1 MFNLCTMDN
10 PKEPKAMDEP
20 LPLRRE
26 SSTTEGIVD
35 LTSPNEPVASHYG
48 STKRGLSNRHVQIMT
63 IASSIGTGLFV
74 GIGSALRTAGPL
86 SLLLGFLIY
95 PTIFIL
101 PCSLGVAEMVSHLP
115 IRGSVYNFA
124 SRYVDPAFGFA
135 LGWTYFYGSAM
146 LFCTEL
152 SAVAT
157 VMGFWNISVNEAV
170 WVAMALVV
178 CIFLNVFAV
187 KYVKSGVFMAL
198 ANIQITRWYGESEFL
213 FGGTKILL
221 LLGLLLLTLVT
232 MCGGNPMG
240 WAYGFHN
247 WSQGGVMHEYIAEGD
262 TGRFLGFWSVM
273 VLAAFSIAGPDFI
286 ALSAGEMKD
295 PRRNIPRCA
304 KATWF
309 RIFFFYVLGTLGV
322 GIICN
327 SRDPRLLSALSHA
340 NVGSAASPWVI
351 GIENL
356 GIQGLASFINV
367 LVVISGWSCGNAMLY
382 SSSRTLYALAT
393 HGYAPKIF
401 LKCTKAGNPIYCV
414 GAVSLISCITFLVAS
429 NNGATVFGWFVGLS
443 TCAFV
448 LAYTAMLVTY
458 LGWYRALKAQ
468 GISRDSLA
476 WKAPFMPY
484 GAYIGTVFGCLVL
497 IFLGFDVFGPFSASG
512 FVTRYFGV
520 AYMACF
526 YLFWKIYRRTKL
538 VKASDADIWSGKA
551 EVDRETAQWDAQ
563 DVEMANKTLVY
574 RLWVKMW

>member
-1 MFNLCTMDN
+1 MGNSMEIKPSGDPLQLC
-10 PKEPKAMDEP
+10 
-20 LPLRRE
+20 RE
-26 SSTTEGIVD
+26 TSAAEGIVD
-35 LTSPNEPVASHYG
+35 TAARNDLYTKYG
-48 STKRGLSNRHVQIMT
+48 STKRGLSNRHLQIMV

-101 PCSLGVAEMVSHLP
+101 PCSLGVAEMVAHLP
-115 IRGSVYNFA
+115 IRGSVYEFA

-152 SAVAT
+152 SAVVT
-157 VMGFWNISVNEAV
+157 VMGYWEINVNNAA
-170 WVAMALVV
+170 WVAMALIV
-178 CIFLNVFAV
+178 CVFLNLFAV
-187 KYVKSGVFMAL
+187 K
-198 ANIQITRWYGESEFL
+198 WYGESEFI

-232 MCGGNPMG
+232 MCGGNPKG

-247 WSQGGVMHEYIAEGD
+247 WSEGGAMHEYMTEGT

-295 PRRNIPRCA
+295 PRRNVPRCA

-327 SRDPRLLSALSHA
+327 SQDPKLLSALGA
-340 NVGSAASPWVI
+340 GNVGSAASPWVI

-356 GIQGLASFINV
+356 GIKGMASFINA
-367 LVVISGWSCGNAMLY
+367 LIVISGWSCGNAMLY
-382 SSSRTLYALAT
+382 SSSRTLYSLAMDG
-393 HGYAPKIF
+393 HAPKIF

-414 GAVSLISCITFLVAS
+414 GAVSLISCITFLVAT
-429 NNGATVFGWFVGLS
+429 NDGATVFGWFVGLS

-448 LAYTAMLVTY
+448 LSYTAMLITY
-458 LGWYRALKAQ
+458 IGWYRALKAQ
-468 GISRDSLA
+468 GINRDTLA

-484 GAYIGTVFGCLVL
+484 GAYIGAAFGCVVLV
-497 IFLGFDVFGPFSASG
+497 FLGFDVFSPFSTSG
-512 FVTRYFGV
+512 FVTRYFGIG
-520 AYMACF
+520 
-526 YLFWKIYRRTKL
+526 YLIVVYVSYKVFKRTKF
-538 VKASDADIWSGKA
+538 VKAREADLWSGKEA
-551 EVDRETAQWDAQ
+551 VDRELAHWD
-563 DVEMANKTLVY
+563 NKGIEEPKNLA
-574 RLWVKMW
+574 RRFWDKMW